1 MSVVQVFVGAH
12 MAVVAH
18 LVESETIG
26 RITKLQLDDE
36 VGMLSKFKLRVT
48 LIICSI
54 SVFIMPTTLR
64 FSRNFWRSESNWKGL
79 KHFLWKPLIRKIPDQ
94 FDCQPRIELGFYAG

>member
-26 RITKLQLDDE
+26 RITKLQLNDE
-36 VGMLSKFKLRVT
+36 VGLLSKFKLRVT
-48 LIICSI
+48 LIIYSI
-54 SVFIMPTTLR
+54 GVFIMPTTPR
-64 FSRNFWRSESNWKGL
+64 FSRNCFWDAS
-79 KHFLWKPLIRKIPDQ
+79 
-94 FDCQPRIELGFYAG
+94 